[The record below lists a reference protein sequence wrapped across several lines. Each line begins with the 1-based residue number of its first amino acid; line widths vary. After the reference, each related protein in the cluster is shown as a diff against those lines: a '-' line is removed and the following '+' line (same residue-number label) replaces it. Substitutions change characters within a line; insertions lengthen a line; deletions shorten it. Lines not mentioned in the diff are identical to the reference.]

1 MTAGVRASAKPA
13 IYLRF
18 LKATDSLHKMVGV
31 SLISPKRALLVKT
44 PLVRLDLRL
53 SVVFRYLFQVL
64 LATLV
69 SMQHR
74 EPLHLPV
81 SLRLGSPKRALL
93 VRTPLV
99 RLDLRLSV
107 MSHPLFHILATL
119 MSMQH
124 QEALQLPVSP
134 RLVLHYR
141 QVPLYPLLTSPGVD
155 YLVWILFTVLL
166 QLMQK
171 QYIGVEIS
179 SCCLRVQL
187 GKPLSWN

>member
-1 MTAGVRASAKPA
+1 M
-13 IYLRF
+13 
-18 LKATDSLHKMVGV
+18 
-31 SLISPKRALLVKT
+31 
-44 PLVRLDLRL
+44 
-53 SVVFRYLFQVL
+53 
-64 LATLV
+64 
-69 SMQHR
+69 
-74 EPLHLPV
+74 
-81 SLRLGSPKRALL
+81 
-93 VRTPLV
+93 RTPLA

-134 RLVLHYR
+134 RLVLHYC